1 MFGKCM
7 SYGFSISIRYS
18 VRYYFFKDGGT
29 NYDMSGKAFQNEAI
43 QQTFRLKMGLHLAT

>member
-7 SYGFSISIRYS
+7 SYGSSIYLLGILLGII
-18 VRYYFFKDGGT
+18 FCGT